1 MLNCSLEL
9 IPQPLWTSFFT
20 LLFSGCEGKCHV
32 NTSLEIPLTETAL
45 RSQQVL
51 TCSRLYPNI
60 GLQPCHW
67 VRKNRITLDRSSFS
81 ILLLKQQLALS
92 RYTTLNDSAS
102 NKKQSL
108 SHLSFLVLKVTLSP
122 GFFNQKPILA
132 F

>member
-20 LLFSGCEGKCHV
+20 LLFSGCKEKYV

-51 TCSRLYPNI
+51 TCSRLYPNT
-60 GLQPCHW
+60 GLRPCHW
-67 VRKNRITLDRSSFS
+67 VRNNRLTLDSSFY

-92 RYTTLNDSAS
+92 RYTTLNSSAS